1 MCPNVLKSLHIYEY
15 YAGLSGSEQKT
26 SALSESTNKNTNA
39 EKQSGKENWVRFP
52 RQLWSSVG
60 TDSTQPIKHCSM
72 WLSIE
77 ENRIGNRRSNA
88 HHIPFLM
95 CL

>member
-26 SALSESTNKNTNA
+26 SSLSESTNKNTNA

-52 RQLWSSVG
+52 RQLRSSVG
-60 TDSTQPIKHCSM
+60 TNFHSTNQT
-72 WLSIE
+72 LFYVVV
-77 ENRIGNRRSNA
+77 N
-88 HHIPFLM
+88 
-95 CL
+95 